1 MKIKKLTA
9 VITLL
14 LIIACDTTGNSFQ
27 IKIENSSAFERKD
40 EFIELSI
47 TDLKIKYPDFNEN
60 NFAVYDGENK
70 IPNQI
75 ISKENQKYILFV
87 CNLNANEIKSIG
99 IKYESGE
106 MKREY
111 KSRVFAGLAPK
122 KGNVYYDGKF
132 RGAEFEFVDKYKVPA
147 IHKDHD
153 ALFKCEGPTWESDK
167 VGYRFY
173 FDWRN
178 ATDIFGKKTSELV
191 LKEVGQHDTVA
202 SDDSYH
208 NMQEWGM
215 DVFKVGST
223 LGIGSIAMINEG
235 KVNMVTKTDSN
246 FYELLS
252 NGPVQAEFKT
262 TYKGW
267 EVGKN
272 KYDLESFIS
281 INAGSRFTKQELII
295 NNSAE
300 NLATG
305 LAKYKGTNF
314 IEKKT
319 PGGWSYIAL
328 YGAQTLVDEKD
339 KLGIALFYNEKDLI
353 EQTEDEINYVVVL
366 KPADGKVTYYYCAAW
381 EQEPNGITNEN
392 DFINYLNNELEKM
405 NNPVKVEL

>member
-1 MKIKKLTA
+1 MKIKNLTA

-14 LIIACDTTGNSFQ
+14 LIIACDTNGKSFQ
-27 IKIENSSAFERKD
+27 INIENNSAFARID
-40 EFIELSI
+40 ELIELSV
-47 TDLKIKYPDFNEN
+47 TDIKAKYPDFNEN
-60 NFAVYDGENK
+60 NFAVYDGEIE
-70 IPNQI
+70 IPYQI
-75 ISKENQKYILFV
+75 SFNEKVDKILFV
-87 CNLNANEIKSIG
+87 CNLEANKTKSLEV
-99 IKYESGE
+99 KYESGE

-122 KGNVYYDGKF
+122 KGNVYYGGKF

-173 FDWRN
+173 LDWRN

-191 LKEVGQHDTVA
+191 LKEVGKHDTVA

-208 NMQEWGM
+208 RMQEWGM

-223 LGIGSIAMINEG
+223 LGIGSIAMMNEG
-235 KVNMVTKTDSN
+235 KVNMVAKTDSN

-252 NGPVQAEFKT
+252 NGPVQSEFKT
-262 TYKGW
+262 TYSGW

-272 KYDLESFIS
+272 KYELESFIS

-295 NNSAE
+295 NNNAE

-328 YGAQTLVDEKD
+328 YGAQTLVDEND

-353 EQTEDEINYVVVL
+353 ELTEDEINYVVVL
-366 KPADGKVTYYYCAAW
+366 KPVEGKVTYYYCAAW
-381 EQEPNGITNEN
+381 EQEPNGITNES

>member
-1 MKIKKLTA
+1 MKLKNLTV
-9 VITLL
+9 VIALMIL
-14 LIIACDTTGNSFQ
+14 IACDTNGNSFQ
-27 IKIENSSAFERKD
+27 IKIENNSSFARTD
-40 EFIELSI
+40 EFIELPI
-47 TDLKIKYPDFNEN
+47 TDIKTKHPDFNEN
-60 NFAVYDGENK
+60 NFAVYDGTNE
-70 IPNQI
+70 ITYQL
-75 ISKENQKYILFV
+75 ISNEDKKYVLFV
-87 CNLNANEIKSIG
+87 CNLEANETKSFDV
-99 IKYESGE
+99 KYDSGN

-122 KGNVYYDGKF
+122 KGNVYYDGRF
-132 RGAEFEFVDKYKVPA
+132 RGEKFEFVDQYKVPA

-153 ALFKCEGPTWESDK
+153 ALFKCEGPVWESDK

-173 FDWRN
+173 LDWRN

-208 NMQEWGM
+208 HMQEWGM

-223 LGIGSIAMINEG
+223 LGIGSISMMNEG
-235 KVNMVTKTDSN
+235 KVNMVAKTDSN

-262 TYKGW
+262 TYNGW

-272 KYDLESFIS
+272 KYDLESYIS
-281 INAGSRFTKQELII
+281 INAGSRFTKQELLI
-295 NNSAE
+295 NNGSE

-314 IEKKT
+314 IEKKN

-353 EQTEDEINYVVVL
+353 EQTEDEINYVVIL
-366 KPADGKVTYYYCAAW
+366 KPEEGKVTYYYCAAW

-392 DFINYLNNELEKM
+392 DFINYLDNELQKL
-405 NNPVKVEL
+405 NNPVKVEY

>member
-1 MKIKKLTA
+1 MKLKNLTA
-9 VITLL
+9 VVA
-14 LIIACDTTGNSFQ
+14 LIILIACDTNGNSFQ
-27 IKIENSSAFERKD
+27 INIENNSTFARTD
-40 EFIELSI
+40 EFIELSL
-47 TDLKIKYPDFNEN
+47 TDIKTKYPDFNEN
-60 NFAVYDGENK
+60 NFTVYDGENEIPYQLIPTENGGK
-70 IPNQI
+70 ILLVANLDANQT
-75 ISKENQKYILFV
+75 KTLQVKYD
-87 CNLNANEIKSIG
+87 
-99 IKYESGE
+99 SGE

-122 KGNVYYDGKF
+122 KENVYYEGRF
-132 RGAEFEFVDKYKVPA
+132 RGAEFEFVEKYKVPA

-173 FDWRN
+173 LDWRN

-208 NMQEWGM
+208 HMQEWGM

-223 LGIGSIAMINEG
+223 LGIGSIAMMNEG
-235 KVNMVTKTDSN
+235 KVNMVAKTDSN

-262 TYKGW
+262 TYNGW

-281 INAGSRFTKQELII
+281 INAGSRFTKQELIV
-295 NNSAE
+295 NNNAE
-300 NLATG
+300 NLTTG
-305 LAKYKGTNF
+305 LAKYEGTNF
-314 IEKKT
+314 IEKKN

-328 YGAQTLVDEKD
+328 YGAQTLVDKND
-339 KLGIALFYNEKDLI
+339 KLGITLFYNEKDLI
-353 EQTEDEINYVVVL
+353 ELTEDDINYVVVL

-381 EQEPNGITNEN
+381 EQEQNGITNES
-392 DFINYLNNELEKM
+392 DFVNYLNNELEKM